1 MLCKNLLHLTYKYK
15 LSMEDIMTYSKSK
28 LKIHCYG
35 KWLEGIE
42 NVYPIH
48 ASVIRELIAMKEG
61 RGTRIFS
68 NEECKHIIN
77 FLCTLQNEEDENFFP
92 PQFLD

>member
-1 MLCKNLLHLTYKYK
+1 MSHSHTSMLCKNLLHLTYKYK

-28 LKIHCYG
+28 LKMHYYG
-35 KWLEGIE
+35 KWLEEIE

-68 NEECKHIIN
+68 NEECKHIIKGRM
-77 FLCTLQNEEDENFFP
+77 LGLRYHRV
-92 PQFLD
+92 